1 MPAVLLQRGI
11 SGRHKRPCALDEC
24 AKFAFASAAVME
36 TPQPTGYTAATGAPR
51 LSRTRCSSIPRC
63 VLKEVVMGFF
73 DFIKEAGEKLFHG
86 SAAAPADASADADA
100 AKAADDAKGQAIQD
114 YIAQQGLSATAL
126 SVQVEGDAAKVFGV
140 APDQATREKIIL
152 CCGNVEGIKAV
163 DDQMSVNT
171 ESEESQWHTVERGDT
186 LSAIAKKF
194 YGDANK
200 YPTIFEANKPMLSDP
215 DKIYPGQKLRI
226 PAA

>member
-1 MPAVLLQRGI
+1 M
-11 SGRHKRPCALDEC
+11 
-24 AKFAFASAAVME
+24 
-36 TPQPTGYTAATGAPR
+36 
-51 LSRTRCSSIPRC
+51 
-63 VLKEVVMGFF
+63 EVVMGFF

-86 SAAAPADASADADA
+86 SAAAAPADASADAGA

-126 SVQVEGDAAKVFGV
+126 SVQVEGDVAKVFGV

-152 CCGNVEGIKAV
+152 CCGNVGGIKSV

-200 YPTIFEANKPMLSDP
+200 YQAIFEANKPMLSNP

-226 PAA
+226 PAV